1 MMNHENLELEN
12 LSKIFQFETVSRD
25 IDSISSVQDLKNIA
39 KYFLKMYYKQQELLQ
54 AIPCNFSEILSQC
67 ELDEE

>member
-1 MMNHENLELEN
+1 MLNHENLKLEN

-25 IDSISSVQDLKNIA
+25 IDTISSVEDLKMLA

-54 AIPCNFSEILSQC
+54 AIPCSFDEIMSQC
-67 ELDEE
+67 QIDDE